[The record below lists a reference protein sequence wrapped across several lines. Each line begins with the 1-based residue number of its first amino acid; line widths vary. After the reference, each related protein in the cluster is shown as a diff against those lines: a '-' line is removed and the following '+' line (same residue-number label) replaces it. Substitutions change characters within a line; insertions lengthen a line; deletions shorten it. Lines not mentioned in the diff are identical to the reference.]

1 MTQYRPH
8 NFEIPEETRQV
19 ASAAFPKGNI
29 YVSIRDEFGPL
40 FDDKDFGEL
49 YSHLGQGGVSP
60 AVLAQVTVM
69 QYMEGLTDRQ
79 TAEAV
84 RSRIDWKYSLGLA
97 LTAAGFHHSVL
108 GDFRER
114 LLAGGKEA
122 VLFDEVLE
130 RLKTAGLLKSKGQQ
144 RTDSTHV
151 IAAIRN
157 LRRVEVVGEGLRR
170 VLDDIAKM
178 VPEWL
183 LQQVTPDWFDRYGA
197 RIDMYRL
204 PQAKEELAA
213 LQVQIGQD
221 GFSLLEAINSAEA
234 PVWLRELPSV
244 KIVGQIWAQ
253 QYERENGKVKW
264 RDKKGLP
271 PFKEL
276 IVSPDDIEARNRTK
290 RETNWSGYAVHLTE
304 TFAEGAPH
312 IITNVETTP
321 ATTAD
326 VEMTSV
332 IHQSLADKNL
342 LPDEHLV
349 DAGYVSVDH
358 LLESEREQNINL
370 IGPVGGGGSWQAKA
384 DKGFDVSFFVVDWPS
399 QSLTC
404 PQGKVSQ
411 NWHLR
416 HEKYGHEYFEIRFDP
431 ADCQG
436 CPHRSDCTRSKR
448 GVRTVCLRPQAEYE
462 TLQSAR
468 ERQKTEAF
476 KETYK
481 KRAGIEGTIS
491 QGVRS
496 FDLRRARYLG
506 LAKTRLQHL
515 AVGAA
520 MNLTRAVAWLTGD
533 QPTTNAIRQTPF
545 GAIAPH
551 LT

>member
-244 KIVGQIWAQ
+244 KIVGQI
-253 QYERENGKVKW
+253 
-264 RDKKGLP
+264 
-271 PFKEL
+271 
-276 IVSPDDIEARNRTK
+276 
-290 RETNWSGYAVHLTE
+290 
-304 TFAEGAPH
+304 
-312 IITNVETTP
+312 
-321 ATTAD
+321 
-326 VEMTSV
+326 
-332 IHQSLADKNL
+332 
-342 LPDEHLV
+342 
-349 DAGYVSVDH
+349 
-358 LLESEREQNINL
+358 
-370 IGPVGGGGSWQAKA
+370 
-384 DKGFDVSFFVVDWPS
+384 
-399 QSLTC
+399 
-404 PQGKVSQ
+404 
-411 NWHLR
+411 
-416 HEKYGHEYFEIRFDP
+416 
-431 ADCQG
+431 
-436 CPHRSDCTRSKR
+436 
-448 GVRTVCLRPQAEYE
+448 
-462 TLQSAR
+462 
-468 ERQKTEAF
+468 
-476 KETYK
+476 
-481 KRAGIEGTIS
+481 
-491 QGVRS
+491 
-496 FDLRRARYLG
+496 
-506 LAKTRLQHL
+506 
-515 AVGAA
+515 
-520 MNLTRAVAWLTGD
+520 
-533 QPTTNAIRQTPF
+533 
-545 GAIAPH
+545 
-551 LT
+551 